1 MDVSTSFDDFSE
13 PQVLSVGAILRPIT
27 LADEAP
33 WLGSLVAITESPT
46 GLLAPA
52 PASSL
57 VIAQQ
62 FDQDIL
68 GDMGNLWNTFIE
80 SGQVWALL
88 IGIVVGYLIR
98 NLTAY

>member
-1 MDVSTSFDDFSE
+1 MDVSTSFNNFSE
-13 PQVLSVGAILRPIT
+13 PQVLSVGAILHPIT
-27 LADEAP
+27 LADEEP
-33 WLGSLVAITESPT
+33 WLGSLVAITEPPT

-52 PASSL
+52 PASL
-57 VIAQQ
+57 VLAQQ

-80 SGQVWALL
+80 SGQVWALV

>member
-1 MDVSTSFDDFSE
+1 MDVSTSFDYLSE
-13 PQVLSVGAILRPIT
+13 PQVLSVGAILHPIN
-27 LADEAP
+27 LADQEP
-33 WLGSLVAITESPT
+33 WLGAWIAIPEPHT

-52 PASSL
+52 PTSL
-57 VIAQQ
+57 VLAQQ